1 MNDWVRMINDVPD
14 EKSLINFWN
23 KKEENY
29 GPFGAEKIKI
39 LENSF
44 NSILEN
50 MLCWGTK
57 LMLYV
62 AEKDLPKTK
71 ADYERYDKLK

>member
-1 MNDWVRMINDVPD
+1 MIKEIPD
-14 EKSLINFWN
+14 EQALLNYFN

-29 GPFGAEKIKI
+29 GPFGIEKIKI

-44 NSILEN
+44 SSILEN
-50 MLCWGTK
+50 MLCCGTK

-71 ADYERYDKLK
+71 ADYERYDRL